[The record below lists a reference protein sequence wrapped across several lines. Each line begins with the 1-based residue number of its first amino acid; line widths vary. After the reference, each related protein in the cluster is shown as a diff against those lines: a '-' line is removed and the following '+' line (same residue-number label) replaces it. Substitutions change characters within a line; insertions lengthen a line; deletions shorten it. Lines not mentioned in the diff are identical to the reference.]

1 MFANSL
7 IIKGSAFCCFNIF
20 AIALKCFLV
29 IFNLYTYRVRALYKV
44 YSNTSNASQNAY
56 IHVDT
61 PTVTTQTIVK
71 LILQPP
77 EQIVNFSNSDICKVD
92 VARWRCLQTQ
102 HSKVLVLVESWR
114 RPNLLLS
121 FVGLSSC
128 GLDFF
133 LYFSLSQP
141 LDIHGRAYI

>member
-44 YSNTSNASQNAY
+44 YSNTSNASAKACN
-56 IHVDT
+56 
-61 PTVTTQTIVK
+61 QTITATTATYHTN
-71 LILQPP
+71 IIQPP
-77 EQIVNFSNSDICKVD
+77 KQIVNSLSFDTCKANVY
-92 VARWRCLQTQ
+92 RLRYLQTQ
-102 HSKVLVLVESWR
+102 RRKVPVLVESLH
-114 RPNLLLS
+114 RPSLLLS

-141 LDIHGRAYI
+141 LDIHSIADI

>member
-44 YSNTSNASQNAY
+44 YSNTSNASAKACN
-56 IHVDT
+56 
-61 PTVTTQTIVK
+61 QTITATTATYHTN
-71 LILQPP
+71 ITQPP
-77 EQIVNFSNSDICKVD
+77 EQIVNFSNFGICKVD
-92 VARWRCLQTQ
+92 GARLRCPQTQ

-141 LDIHGRAYI
+141 LDIHSRADI

>member
-7 IIKGSAFCCFNIF
+7 IIKGSAFCCFNIL

-29 IFNLYTYRVRALYKV
+29 ILNLYTYRVKALYKV

-71 LILQPP
+71 LIFQPP
-77 EQIVNFSNSDICKVD
+77 KQIVNFSNSDICKVD

-102 HSKVLVLVESWR
+102 LRITLDLVES
-114 RPNLLLS
+114 
-121 FVGLSSC
+121 
-128 GLDFF
+128 
-133 LYFSLSQP
+133 
-141 LDIHGRAYI
+141 

>member
-1 MFANSL
+1 MRS
-7 IIKGSAFCCFNIF
+7 GSALFSFNMLAIF
-20 AIALKCFLV
+20 LKCFRV
-29 IFNLYTYRVRALYKV
+29 IFNLYTYKGKALYKL
-44 YSNTSNASQNAY
+44 YSNTSNASAKACN
-56 IHVDT
+56 
-61 PTVTTQTIVK
+61 QTITATTATYHTN
-71 LILQPP
+71 ITQPP

-92 VARWRCLQTQ
+92 VARLRCPQTQ

-128 GLDFF
+128 GSDFF

>member
-1 MFANSL
+1 MSFFTSNTTGSRPY
-7 IIKGSAFCCFNIF
+7 IKI
-20 AIALKCFLV
+20 
-29 IFNLYTYRVRALYKV
+29 

-77 EQIVNFSNSDICKVD
+77 EQIVNFSSSDICKVD

-102 HSKVLVLVESWR
+102 LRITLDLVES
-114 RPNLLLS
+114 
-121 FVGLSSC
+121 
-128 GLDFF
+128 
-133 LYFSLSQP
+133 
-141 LDIHGRAYI
+141 